1 MLFVC
6 FAVVAALESAVAP
19 VNHVANPGFEDG
31 MAPWRYEG
39 PEYVV
44 EQGAGRGGGA
54 ALRFTNENTGFYRFP
69 RQMLKLKPGRAY
81 RYEFWVK
88 TELRPK
94 VTSGAACCIEWNDE
108 KGKHLGGAYC
118 RGLSGTNG
126 WTKISAVTPHLPLNA
141 TSIRISPLVPC
152 GMLGRCWFD
161 DFTVTEVPP
170 RPVGELSVSAYRGL
184 VTDGTVRAVVQ
195 LELDKETYPDLAKL
209 TPLFRCRDA
218 AGAERTLKPEVF
230 TRERAEVSLSAAE
243 FASGRQRIAFALTD
257 EKGQAVGR
265 AETEIE
271 KCAALPKRRV
281 MFDSCGRTLVDGK
294 KFFPLGMY
302 WANPLTKDDLETYA
316 KGPFNALMPYV
327 RLEREALDRCQKLGL
342 MSCCNFGYDSIGAVG
357 ERGRKRIAE
366 LKDHPALLAWY
377 VNDEESAAAIPMLT
391 RRYDMLVENDPDH
404 PVWAVEDKPDECGL
418 FLKTFDVIGTDP
430 YPLSQRPMSMVVDWT
445 RRTRRSVF
453 GMRPMWMVPQSFDY
467 TAYRQLEGRPD
478 YAPTTEQ
485 ISVMTWMAI
494 AEGANG
500 IFLYSFH
507 DLKKEIKG
515 VPFDERWKVICAAA
529 EEVKKAIPILLL
541 DPAPV
546 PSAPP
551 EGVSARAWQD
561 ATNVYVLAVNAT
573 DKALSYA
580 PFGGPE
586 AVTLPPWG
594 HRFFTSGKAVGGKWT
609 PLGGRATAQER
620 MTAPGCRIDG
630 AEKTWRGNAW
640 RNERVHAT
648 FVVWGEPGAKVELRA
663 KPLVGSDG
671 KSLRGQVRTRQ
682 VLESFADDWVRPGDW
697 TTSPSYLTGE
707 ALDDELPVTLN
718 DRGYRAVWV
727 TVRPSADAAP
737 GAYRGGLEV
746 ACGEQR
752 LELPIELEVLPMALP
767 QKRKM
772 YLDIWQTPWTIARYY
787 KVEPFSDAHFARL
800 EPIYRELADAGQ
812 QAITLTMT
820 DYSWNI
826 RRNIDTARS
835 MIEYTKGRDGKF
847 RADFS
852 LLDRYV
858 AFCKKCGLG
867 PDLHFYA
874 LARFQ
879 QQTAYWYWDERT
891 QTYCHIDCKTGSP
904 EFRDYWRP
912 LLRQLDEH
920 AHKMGWDGHVYVAL
934 DELLRD
940 DVKACSDLLAETVPT
955 FKFQMAGCVK
965 PSAFEGIRIHNYS
978 QVLSFKHV
986 DEAFLLDVKRRR
998 EQGFRTTGYVCCWP
1012 RHPNCL
1018 VRNDL
1023 SESRWIGLY
1032 LAAKGFDGFLK
1043 STSHRWMTE
1052 TEPLVDTNC
1061 RPHFPCGDSYL
1072 LYPGPRSS
1080 VRWETMRDGW
1090 EDYDKIAV
1098 LREKGR
1104 FTAELAA
1111 ALKKMDLVRLNSV
1124 DEKTVKDDLA
1134 AVYAAMDA
1142 AVK

>member
-1 MLFVC
+1 
-6 FAVVAALESAVAP
+6 
-19 VNHVANPGFEDG
+19 
-31 MAPWRYEG
+31 MAPWTYKG
-39 PEYVV
+39 PEYAV
-44 EQGAGRGGGA
+44 EAGVGRNGGA
-54 ALRFTNENTGFYRFP
+54 ALRFTNEDTGFYRFP
-69 RQMLKLKPGRAY
+69 RQLLNLKPGRAY
-81 RYEFWVK
+81 RYSFWVK

-126 WTKISAVTPHLPLNA
+126 WTQISAVTPHIPLNA
-141 TSIRISPLVPC
+141 TSIRLSPLVPC
-152 GMLGRCWFD
+152 GIVGRCWFD
-161 DFTVTEVPP
+161 DFEVTEVPP
-170 RPVGELSVSAYRGL
+170 RPVGDLSVSGYRG
-184 VTDGTVRAVVQ
+184 VIAEGSVRAVVQ
-195 LELDKETYPDLAKL
+195 LELDAETYPNLGTL
-209 TPLFRCRDA
+209 TPRFTFRDTTGAVQTQVPVTFTRACAEVTLPVDRLA
-218 AGAERTLKPEVF
+218 AGMQK
-230 TRERAEVSLSAAE
+230 
-243 FASGRQRIAFALTD
+243 IAFTLTD
-257 EKGQAVGR
+257 ENGKEVGR
-265 AETEIE
+265 AETPIE
-271 KCAALPKRRV
+271 KCDQPPKRRV
-281 MFDSCGRTLVDGK
+281 LFDRYGRTLVNGR

-302 WANPLTKDDLETYA
+302 WANPLTKEDLEIYA
-316 KGPFNALMPYV
+316 KGPFNTVMPYV
-327 RLEREALDRCQKLGL
+327 RLTREALDHCQRLGL
-342 MSCCNFGYDSIGAVG
+342 MSCCNFGYDSLGAVG

-418 FLKTFDVIGTDP
+418 FLKTYDVIGTDP

-445 RRTRRSVF
+445 RRTRRSMF
-453 GMRPMWMVPQSFDY
+453 ALRPMWMVPQSFDY
-467 TAYRQLEGRPD
+467 TAYRRLEGRPD

-485 ISVMTWMAI
+485 ISSMIWMAI

-515 VPFDERWKVICAAA
+515 VPFAERWQVVSEAAS
-529 EEVKKAIPILLL
+529 EVKKAIPILLL
-541 DPAPV
+541 DPAEAPV
-546 PSAPP
+546 AAPP
-551 EGVSARAWQD
+551 GISTRAWQD
-561 ATNVYVLAVNAT
+561 ATNLYLLAVNAT
-573 DKALSYA
+573 EKPLAYA
-580 PFGGPE
+580 PFKGQA

-594 HRFFTSGKAVGGKWT
+594 HRFFKSGKAVGGAGT
-609 PLGGRATAQER
+609 PLDGRATAQAR
-620 MTAPGCRIDG
+620 MHAPDCRIDG
-630 AEKTWRGNAW
+630 ADKTWRGSAW

-648 FVVWGEPGAKVELRA
+648 FVVWGEPGAKLTLSA
-663 KPLVGSDG
+663 KPFVGPG
-671 KSLRGQVRTRQ
+671 GQSLKGTVRTRQ
-682 VLESFADDWVRPGDW
+682 VLESYTDDWFRPCDW

-718 DRGYRAVWV
+718 DRGFRAVWV
-727 TVRPSADAAP
+727 TVRPAADAVP
-737 GAYRGGLEV
+737 GAYRGALEV
-746 ACGEQR
+746 VSGGQR
-752 LELPIELEVLPMALP
+752 LELPIELDVRSMTLP

-812 QAITLTMT
+812 RAITLTMT
-820 DYSWNI
+820 DYPWNI

-835 MIEYTKGRDGKF
+835 MVEYIKGADGKF

-858 AFCKKCGLG
+858 AFCQKCGLG

-879 QQTAYWYWDERT
+879 QQTSYWYWDERT
-891 QTYCHIDCKTGSP
+891 QTYCHIDCKAGSP
-904 EFRDYWRP
+904 EFADYWRP
-912 LLRQLDEH
+912 MLRQLDEH
-920 AHKMGWDGHVYVAL
+920 AHKMGWDGHIYVAL

-940 DVKACSDLLAETVPT
+940 DVKACADLLAETVPT

-978 QVLSFKHV
+978 QVLSYKHV
-986 DEAFLLDVKRRR
+986 DEAFLQDVKRRH
-998 EQGFRTTGYVCCWP
+998 EQGFMTTGYVCCWP

-1023 SESRWIGLY
+1023 YESRWLGLY
-1032 LAAKGFDGFLK
+1032 LAAKAFDGFLK

-1098 LREKGR
+1098 LKEKGR
-1104 FTAELAA
+1104 FTPALAA
-1111 ALKKMDLVRLNSV
+1111 ALEKMDLIRLHSV
-1124 DEKTVKDDLA
+1124 DEATVKADLD
-1134 AVYAAMDA
+1134 AVYRALDA
-1142 AVK
+1142 AAK